1 MSLHTIGSDAKYIL
15 PASQDQVPEAFRSNR
30 SAKPIPCSL
39 QTVNIPSLS
48 GSQSLGG
55 SSVIQIPCGASAGI
69 MMNPYIRFTVQFSSA
84 AGVANSSFY
93 FKGASRAAT
102 ACINRLS
109 TYVNSVQVDNLQN
122 AWAIYDALFQHSTS
136 NDWLTHDGTM
146 MVGAGVQYYQP
157 AAGAT
162 SSQAYTFCVPLLGLL
177 GSQQSMP
184 LYLINGTL
192 QLQLDWASAVNACY
206 TSGANDPIWTGAA
219 FSNVQLVF
227 DRIQPEQAFVDKVR
241 SDMMAGHKYV
251 YGYTNYATTFLNI
264 GAGGAN
270 NNLNYGLNVSSL
282 RGVVATQ
289 YQTANLASSADA
301 PAISNN
307 LSNFQLSVDG
317 RLINTVVLDS
327 VNTPALVFAEL
338 QKTMGRV
345 FDASITDT
353 AVNTATA
360 AQASAQGNSSGGTFL
375 LQSFAVGVSAQRVN
389 EGLAFSGT
397 PCSVAALQI
406 ITNATTNNIT
416 SVASTMYV
424 MFISDFQLL
433 IDATGSVEIVR

>member
-48 GSQSLGG
+48 GNQSLGG

-69 MMNPYIRFTVQFSSA
+69 LMNPYLRFTVQFSSA
-84 AGVANSSFY
+84 AGVAGSSFF
-93 FKGASRAAT
+93 FKGGAAAAT
-102 ACINRLS
+102 SCINRLS

-122 AWAIYDALFQHSTS
+122 AWSIYDTLFLHSTS
-136 NDWLTHDGTM
+136 NDWLTRDGTLM
-146 MVGAGVQYYQP
+146 LGAGVQYFQP

-162 SSQAYTFCVPLLGLL
+162 SSNAMTFCVPLLGLL

-184 LYLINGTL
+184 LYLVNGTL
-192 QLQLDWASAVNACY
+192 QLQIDWQSAINACY
-206 TSGANDPIWTGAA
+206 SSGGTDPVWTGAS
-219 FSNVQLVF
+219 FTNVQLVF

-251 YGYTNYATTFLNI
+251 YGYTNYATTFLNV
-264 GAGGAN
+264 ASTGGN

-282 RGVVATQ
+282 RGVIATQ
-289 YQTANLASSADA
+289 YETADLTSSALA
-301 PAISNN
+301 PPIANN
-307 LSNFQLSVDG
+307 LTNFQLSVDG

-327 VNTPALVFAEL
+327 TQTPALVFAEL
-338 QKTMGRV
+338 QKCLGRV
-345 FDASITDT
+345 FDASITDI
-353 AVNTATA
+353 VQNA
-360 AQASAQGNSSGGTFL
+360 APLAKASIQANSQGGNFL
-375 LQSFAVGVSAQRVN
+375 DGAFAVGVSAQRVN

-406 ITNATTNNIT
+406 TNAGDLNNYTTK
-416 SVASTMYV
+416 AATMYV
-424 MFISDFQLL
+424 LFISDFQLL